1 MLALIASPVVVDVAV
16 TVTVD
21 TEDLADDPPQP
32 VNRPRPIT
40 PTVSRANICKARRLL
55 NPTKQ
60 HSATA
65 NVVPGNS
72 GLELGRT
79 AADAVVVEIVSCV
92 DVTPGSVM
100 LAGVKLHVAPVGR
113 PEQANV
119 TAPVNPFSG
128 ASVIVIGL
136 EDCPAVTVSAVVEAV
151 TV

>member
-1 MLALIASPVVVDVAV
+1 MLVLIACPVADEAV
-16 TVTVD
+16 TVAVD
-21 TEDLADDPPQP
+21 TEDLDDPPQP
-32 VNRPRPIT
+32 MNRLRPIT
-40 PTVSRANICKARRLL
+40 PTVSRANIWKARRLL
-55 NPTKQ
+55 NPRKQ

-79 AADAVVVEIVSCV
+79 AADAEVVEMVSCV
-92 DVTPGSVM
+92 DVVPGNVM

-136 EDCPAVTVSAVVEAV
+136 EDCPAVIVSDVEEAV